1 MVAGVLLVASF
12 AVMVAGALVFT
23 NAVEWLGLRLDL
35 GHGAVGSVL
44 AAVATAMPES
54 LIPVVAIIGG
64 RQGDEIAIGAIVG
77 APFLLSTL
85 AMAVSGTAA
94 LAYAT
99 RRGSKRLQP
108 DRRATTRD
116 LLVVVCA
123 LSLAIAVGLLG
134 APVLRFA
141 GAVVL
146 LTAYALVTRK
156 TIIRARQEGAGAEP
170 ASLYF
175 NSASYDPPTMFQVFA
190 QTLVSLG
197 LLVGAAQLFVSS
209 VEHLAHGLGVDE
221 LMLTLIIAPLATE
234 LPEKLNSV
242 VWVRQGKDTLAVGNI
257 TGAMVFQTMPLV
269 AFGMIFTNWRLTAP
283 SLLAM
288 LTALIGA
295 ALSVITLRRL
305 GRWPVPFIGCWAGL
319 YAGAIASIIVIARP

>member
-35 GHGAVGSVL
+35 GHAAVGSVL
-44 AAVATAMPES
+44 AGVATAMPES

-64 RQGDEIAIGAIVG
+64 RQGDEIAIGAVIG
-77 APFLLSTL
+77 APFLLATL
-85 AMAVSGTAA
+85 AMAVTGAA
-94 LAYAT
+94 TLAYRR
-99 RRGSKRLQP
+99 RRGSTPLQP
-108 DRRATTRD
+108 DRQAATQD
-116 LLVVVCA
+116 LGVVVCA
-123 LSLAIAVGLLG
+123 LSLAIAVGLVG
-134 APVLRFA
+134 EPVLRFA
-141 GAVVL
+141 AAVVL
-146 LTAYALVTRK
+146 VTAYALVTWK
-156 TIIRARQEGAGAEP
+156 TITRARQEGAGAEP
-170 ASLYF
+170 AGLYF
-175 NSASYDPPTMFQVFA
+175 NIARHEPPTLFQVLA

-209 VEHLAHGLGVDE
+209 IEHLAHGLGVDE

-269 AFGMIFTNWRLTAP
+269 AFGMIFTSWRLTAP
-283 SLLAM
+283 ALLAM
-288 LTALIGA
+288 LIALAGA
-295 ALSVITLRRL
+295 ALSLTTLRRL
-305 GRWPVPFIGCWAGL
+305 GRWPLPLVGCWAGL
-319 YAGAIASIIVIARP
+319 YAAGIASVIAIA

>member
-1 MVAGVLLVASF
+1 MVAGVLLAASF

-23 NAVEWLGLRLDL
+23 NAVEWLGVRLDL

-44 AAVATAMPES
+44 AGVATAMPES

-64 RQGDEIAIGAIVG
+64 RQGDAIAIGAIIG
-77 APFLLSTL
+77 APFLLATL
-85 AMAVSGTAA
+85 AMAVAGGAA
-94 LAYAT
+94 LAYAS
-99 RRGSKRLQP
+99 RRESARLRP

-116 LLVVVCA
+116 LLAAVCA
-123 LSLAIAVGLLG
+123 LAVAISVGLLG
-134 APVLRFA
+134 TPVLRFA
-141 GAVVL
+141 AAAVL
-146 LTAYALVTRK
+146 LTAYALVTWK
-156 TIIRARQEGAGAEP
+156 TITRARQEGAGAEP
-170 ASLYF
+170 ARLYF
-175 NSASYDPPTMFQVFA
+175 NATRHGPPTMFQVLA

-209 VEHLAHGLGVDE
+209 VEQLARGLGADE

-288 LTALIGA
+288 LAAIAGA
-295 ALSVITLRRL
+295 ALSLITLRRP
-305 GRWPVPFIGCWAGL
+305 GGWSAPVIGCWAGL
-319 YAGAIASIIVIARP
+319 YAGAIASIIAIA